1 MVSHRPNRP
10 DASDQ
15 TLTAVVDLRCVAAG
29 AAGNV
34 SPDVTFTK
42 LLPAVARYGINGL
55 CLQPHGPQ
63 WCTDA
68 LTTTPRTVD
77 SEGHTPLGAAVLY
90 TLASGNAGFM
100 EYLLASTDVDA
111 LVGVS
116 VL

>member
-1 MVSHRPNRP
+1 MSCAFNHMVPS
-10 DASDQ
+10 
-15 TLTAVVDLRCVAAG
+15 G
-29 AAGNV
+29 ALMR
-34 SPDVTFTK
+34 SP
-42 LLPAVARYGINGL
+42 LPA
-55 CLQPHGPQ
+55 
-63 WCTDA
+63 
-68 LTTTPRTVD
+68 RTVD